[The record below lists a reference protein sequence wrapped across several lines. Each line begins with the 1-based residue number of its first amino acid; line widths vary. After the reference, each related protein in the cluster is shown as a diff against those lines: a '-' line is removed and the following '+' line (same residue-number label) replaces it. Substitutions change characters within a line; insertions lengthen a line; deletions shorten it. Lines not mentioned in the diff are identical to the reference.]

1 MPGTFFLGYL
11 WDRSPAPFISQTPQN
26 VRASSRDLGVPSEP
40 PFKPHLREA
49 QQCDLFRVTGLVGG
63 RLVLEPPHAQPSVF
77 SLDNAVERV
86 PKAVSVSIVSLLSF
100 VFLFHCKM
108 LASEITAQKV
118 EVSQY
123 QRLLT
128 LEYCFPTHI
137 HYFLK
142 VELFIHIVLY
152 LEFYLLRS
160 LL

>member
-1 MPGTFFLGYL
+1 
-11 WDRSPAPFISQTPQN
+11 
-26 VRASSRDLGVPSEP
+26 VPSEP

-108 LASEITAQKV
+108 LASEITA
-118 EVSQY
+118 
-123 QRLLT
+123 
-128 LEYCFPTHI
+128 
-137 HYFLK
+137 
-142 VELFIHIVLY
+142 
-152 LEFYLLRS
+152 
-160 LL
+160 